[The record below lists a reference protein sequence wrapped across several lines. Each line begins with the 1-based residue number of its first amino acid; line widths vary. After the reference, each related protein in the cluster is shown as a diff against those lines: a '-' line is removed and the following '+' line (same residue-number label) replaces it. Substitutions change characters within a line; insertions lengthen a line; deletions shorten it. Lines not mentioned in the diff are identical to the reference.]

1 MGAGPAVAALALLAA
16 SGTAAGLQLAARD
29 VHSGAAVTVR
39 VTAQPR
45 AGASASAAERAVE
58 VGGRA
63 QALDLAPG
71 RWRLHAEAAGYRA
84 LDTEVDAATP
94 ALTLLLEPVDPDAA
108 FARGVPAAAVAPD
121 ELWLQGYVRD
131 AADGAPL
138 PGARISA
145 PGGVVYSADDGW
157 FALRLDAPAPAP
169 DALPEE
175 FALDV
180 QVAGRTPWRRSRLL
194 RVPGV
199 QRLVVALGGDTPPTA
214 ALELGVRDRRDG
226 IAAAPTAPGAVAVG
240 PEAVAALAPLLAPPA
255 SIRVGYADA
264 SCTTSCCTGACTTTC
279 VMPLETYVA
288 RGLDNE
294 WIPSWHAQSLRAGS
308 IAYRSYGAWRVANP
322 IRATYDIC
330 SSACCQV
337 NDNVAS
343 SAAVSTAVARTP
355 GLLLTLPGSGA
366 AFAAE
371 YSAENNGW
379 DDPNDGLSCSAGLPL
394 CGDGRVGD
402 AATGWPCM
410 ADAVAAGHGCFGHGR
425 GMSQWGTQRW
435 AISAGA
441 PLWRWIADHYYNDNG
456 NSSGAGSGNRRA
468 VLSSPLSLTALTAT
482 PRAPAPGETLRLG
495 ATAHNAAGADH
506 AHILVGASLYRSG
519 VGYLDDSAHDAPVT
533 LAAAADT
540 AVARTFLVPAG
551 VAAGRYD
558 VLLSLY
564 LDVDENGAIGT
575 TDLALAL
582 ATLPQAVEIVTDRLF
597 ADGFGAP

>member
-1 MGAGPAVAALALLAA
+1 MRLGAALAAVALLAT
-16 SGTAAGLQLAARD
+16 SGTAAALQLAARD
-29 VHSGAAVTVR
+29 AASGAAVAAR
-39 VTAQPR
+39 VMLQPR
-45 AGASASAAERAVE
+45 AGATGPATEREVAV
-58 VGGRA
+58 VGRA

-84 LDTEVDAATP
+84 LDTDIDAATP
-94 ALTLLLEPVDPDAA
+94 ALTLLLEPADANAA
-108 FARGVPAAAVAPD
+108 FARGLPVQAVAPD

-138 PGARISA
+138 AGARVSA
-145 PGGVVYSADDGW
+145 PGGVVYSAADGW
-157 FALRLDAPAPAP
+157 FALRLDAAAPAP

-175 FALDV
+175 FALEV
-180 QVAGRTPWRRSRLL
+180 QAEGRLPWRRSRLL

-214 ALELGVRDRRDG
+214 ALELGVRDRRG
-226 IAAAPTAPGAVAVG
+226 GPVGASAPLATPALPD
-240 PEAVAALAPLLAPPA
+240 AVAAVAPLLAPPA

-322 IRATYDIC
+322 IRAAYDIC

-343 SAAVSTAVARTP
+343 SVAVSSAVARTP

-379 DDPNDGLSCSAGLPL
+379 DDPNDGLACSASLPL

-402 AATGWPCM
+402 ASNGWPCL

-435 AISAGA
+435 ASSAGA

-468 VLSSPLSLTALTAT
+468 VLSSPLSLAALTAT

-495 ATAHNAAGADH
+495 ATAHNAAGAEH

-519 VGYLDDSAHDAPVT
+519 VGYLDDAAHDVPVT

-540 AVARTFLVPAG
+540 AVARTFLVPAAA
-551 VAAGRYD
+551 AAGRYD